1 MHSIGSL
8 LCNFLLYKN
17 TVNTTG
23 YVHNFFS
30 HLVLEVLVNIALLCN
45 REHNKY
51 KAL

>member
-1 MHSIGSL
+1 MHSIESL
-8 LCNFLLYKN
+8 LCNFYKN

-23 YVHNFFS
+23 YMHNFIGVRSFS
-30 HLVLEVLVNIALLCN
+30 RYIVLLCN